1 MNTYDRRPDIAAL
14 VNGVVIVLMPLA
26 LAVVLPVLVPDTHT
40 VTVRPPDAPVIAR
53 TLKDL
58 GRMAVVLL
66 PFAFLAGWR
75 TRVHAIE
82 WCQDRGTGWR
92 GVLEGGAAGFLIAFL
107 VLLQPTLMR
116 PMDAPPYIIAYGG
129 GAMILGLLIA
139 FFLRIT
145 ALVVLRLST
154 RS

>member
-1 MNTYDRRPDIAAL
+1 MKIYDRRPDIAAL
-14 VNGVVIVLMPLA
+14 VNGGLVVLVPQA
-26 LAVVLPVLVPDTHT
+26 LAVLLPVLLPDTHT

-53 TLKDL
+53 TLRDL
-58 GRMAVVLL
+58 GQMAVALL
-66 PFAFLAGWR
+66 PFAVLAGWR

-82 WCQDRGTGWR
+82 WCQDGDTGWR

-107 VLLQPTLMR
+107 VLLQPTLLR

-129 GAMILGLLIA
+129 AAMILGLLIA

-145 ALVVLRLST
+145 ALLVLRLST
-154 RS
+154 RL